1 MDMSLGFVA
10 DFWGQDLAEELAK
23 KAEYVWQNK
32 ADQDPFSDKS
42 RAIWGDRIVFLV
54 IV

>member
-32 ADQDPFSDKS
+32 ADQDPFSSK
-42 RAIWGDRIVFLV
+42 
-54 IV
+54 